1 MSLLRRRTFLS
12 ISGLLACSFSLG
24 GEEPSPDVLEPPAYD
39 SFLIIPLRLHLLTA
53 SDLPEIDCRLTDD
66 DLARILRKVNGIWNK
81 AGIHW
86 GLESIVREPAAR
98 TDQFRLARELNGV
111 VPLERYSMLVP
122 ELTRLTS
129 GINVYYIHKFS
140 VNGVW
145 MGGDF
150 AMVQETAGLRPVEG
164 GIDEPIPRVTAHELG
179 HALGLSHR
187 QNRTNLLA
195 SGTTGT
201 RLNTDEVATARRKA
215 LKIPGT
221 LTVETLRKNAA
232 DATSQDSKD
241 EARRLWNWLAEI
253 PGDASKDALRRRDE
267 VGAPQETQ

>member
-1 MSLLRRRTFLS
+1 MSHVCRRTFLS
-12 ISGLLACSFSLG
+12 LSGLLASSICY
-24 GEEPSPDVLEPPAYD
+24 GEQGPSPDVTEPPASD
-39 SFLIIPLRLHLLTA
+39 TFLVIPLRLHVLTA
-53 SDLPEIDCRLTDD
+53 SDLPEIDCRLTDA

-86 GLESIVREPAAR
+86 GLESIVREPAANSKK
-98 TDQFRLARELNGV
+98 FRLVRDLNGS
-111 VPLERYSMLVP
+111 VPLDYYSMLVP
-122 ELTRLTS
+122 ELTRLLS
-129 GINVYYIHKFS
+129 GLDVYYIHKFS

-145 MGGDF
+145 LDDDF

-179 HALGLSHR
+179 HALGLAHR

-201 RLNTDEVATARRKA
+201 SLNAKEVATARRHA
-215 LKIPGT
+215 LKIQGI
-221 LTVETLRKNAA
+221 LTVDALREHAEE
-232 DATSQDSKD
+232 ATSQDHKV
-241 EARRLWNWLAEI
+241 EARRLWTWLSEI

-267 VGAPQETQ
+267 VGAAQD